1 MDNNLKSYIECLD
14 KVTKSCKSFVIIT
27 ITSIKGSA
35 PQDLGAKLIFG
46 NNEILY
52 GTVGGGKVE
61 ARCIEFANELIAN
74 KDSQKISKT
83 WNLQKDI
90 GMTCGGE
97 VSFLFE
103 PFGDEN
109 NWNIAIFGA
118 GHVSQALVR
127 ALLPLDCNVTV
138 IDNRKEWLDKLPE
151 SNSLN
156 KVFTDN
162 LANEVYRLNYKSF
175 VVSMT
180 MGHSH
185 DVPILEKALKDRRFP
200 YIGVIGSKSK
210 KSAIIKELRALNVS
224 EESLEGL
231 VCPIGDDIGTNT
243 PPEIAISII
252 SQFLKVRDSKTI

>member
-97 VSFLFE
+97 VSF
-103 PFGDEN
+103 
-109 NWNIAIFGA
+109 
-118 GHVSQALVR
+118 
-127 ALLPLDCNVTV
+127 
-138 IDNRKEWLDKLPE
+138 
-151 SNSLN
+151 
-156 KVFTDN
+156 
-162 LANEVYRLNYKSF
+162 F
-175 VVSMT
+175 V
-180 MGHSH
+180 
-185 DVPILEKALKDRRFP
+185 
-200 YIGVIGSKSK
+200 
-210 KSAIIKELRALNVS
+210 
-224 EESLEGL
+224 
-231 VCPIGDDIGTNT
+231 
-243 PPEIAISII
+243 
-252 SQFLKVRDSKTI
+252 